1 MILIT
6 GSSGYLGKKLIY
18 YFSKKNINFIPL
30 IRNLNDLKKINKKL
44 DKDKKINK
52 YVKLSELKN
61 NNILNEKKID
71 IVINTVTKYNNKS
84 NSYIDIYNSNFEF
97 AKLIYKLSNQSKIK
111 LFINIDTIVMSH

>member
-52 YVKLSELKN
+52 YVKLSELK
-61 NNILNEKKID
+61 
-71 IVINTVTKYNNKS
+71 
-84 NSYIDIYNSNFEF
+84 
-97 AKLIYKLSNQSKIK
+97 
-111 LFINIDTIVMSH
+111 